1 MKIKTKYWELLLAIK
16 DRYKVLDPKTAQ
28 LLITTD
34 YQVENSQDVKLPA
47 NGLALLFFHPNHQT
61 PFPFYDI
68 IYSDLLPKKLK
79 KILDL
84 YLDYILVNHDSEL
97 PFACA
102 HLAQTIDGK
111 IATNSGKSKWIGN
124 EENLIHA
131 HRVRALVDAILVG
144 GNTFRIDKPRLDVRL
159 VKGENPVK
167 IILANSVLELQ
178 NLSEGKTYL
187 CSTNELEYDHL
198 PEKTE
203 VINLQSTDGFIHS
216 KDLLKALKDRGIHSV
231 LIEGGCKTLR
241 KFIEE
246 GTLSR
251 IEFHTA
257 PMLFGSGKNGIE
269 LEEINELS
277 EAFYL
282 KNPQYYKFGNAIM
295 TVSNL

>member
-16 DRYKVLDPKTAQ
+16 NSYKTLNPKTEQ

-34 YQVENSQDVKLPA
+34 YRVEKSTVSQLPV
-47 NGLALLFFHPNHQT
+47 NGLAIIFFHPNNQT
-61 PFPFYDI
+61 AYKFYDI
-68 IYSDLLPKKLK
+68 IYAEVVPKKLK
-79 KILDL
+79 KIFAL
-84 YLDYILVNHDSEL
+84 YLDYILVNRASEL

-111 IATNSGKSKWIGN
+111 IATNTGKSKWIGN

-131 HRVRALVDAILVG
+131 HRVRALVDAIMVG

-167 IILANSVLELQ
+167 VILANSVLELQ
-178 NLSEGKTYL
+178 TLSEGRTYL
-187 CSTNELEYDHL
+187 CSTNNLTYDQL
-198 PEKTE
+198 PEETE
-203 VINLQSTDGFIHS
+203 IIQLQSTNGVFHS
-216 KDLLKALKDRGIHSV
+216 ETLLKKLKDRGIHSI
-231 LIEGGCKTLR
+231 LIEGGCQTLR

-246 GTLSR
+246 KTLSR
-251 IEFHTA
+251 IEFHIA

-269 LEEINELS
+269 LDAIDELS
-277 EAFYL
+277 EAFLL
-282 KNPQYYKFGNAIM
+282 KNPQYYQFGNAIM

>member
-16 DRYKVLDPKTAQ
+16 NSYKTLNPKTEQ

-34 YQVENSQDVKLPA
+34 YRVEKSTVSQLPV
-47 NGLALLFFHPNHQT
+47 NGLAIFFFHPNNQT
-61 PFPFYDI
+61 AYKFYDI
-68 IYSDLLPKKLK
+68 IYADVFPKKLK
-79 KILDL
+79 KIFAL
-84 YLDYILVNHDSEL
+84 YLDYILVNRASEL

-111 IATNSGKSKWIGN
+111 IATNTGKSKWIGN

-131 HRVRALVDAILVG
+131 HRVRALVDAIMVG

-167 IILANSVLELQ
+167 IILANTVLALHT
-178 NLSEGKTYL
+178 LSEGKTYL
-187 CSTNELEYDHL
+187 CSTNKLEYDHL
-198 PEKTE
+198 PEETE
-203 VINLQSTDGFIHS
+203 IIHLQSVNGYIHS
-216 KDLLKALKDRGIHSV
+216 EDLLKALKSKGIHSV
-231 LIEGGCKTLR
+231 FIEGGCQTLR

-246 GTLSR
+246 KTLSR
-251 IEFHTA
+251 IEFHIA

-269 LEEINELS
+269 LDAIDELS
-277 EAFYL
+277 EAFHL